1 MSDLAERVNNQLN
14 DKGASSSDDNQKGS
28 KSSKRKKSTDRAA
41 WAKRPARGAR
51 VIELAIEQKNKG
63 KGNGTTFK
71 SDGWTAIVDGFCN
84 TTFEEDKQLVKV
96 SHDQEQIQHFLGVK
110 KEEWTNWNKLKNID
124 SGLGWDNV
132 MNRVDCS
139 DQVWDTYVQVHPWAA
154 KYRKLSF
161 PDDCD
166 AMDQLFNGAVA
177 TGSKALKPSEAVEQ
191 ADDSDQTVNEDELS
205 SDELNQSK
213 STTSDSNTRKPM
225 SRALSR
231 FPRMTTGQQLVKV
244 IEKAFASPDK
254 ENACMPNALEKLD
267 EFKDMINDENLMDQ
281 MFLFLSVEINAKS
294 FMALIAQ
301 KKSSQIIVKWL
312 KLNSSMWMAKQKMS
326 ADREI

>member
-1 MSDLAERVNNQLN
+1 MGDLAERVNNQLN
-14 DKGASSSDDNQKGS
+14 DVKGASSSDDNQKGC

-51 VIELAIEQKNKG
+51 VLELAIEQKNKG

-71 SDGWTAIVDGFCN
+71 SDGWSAIVDGFCN
-84 TTFEEDKQLVKV
+84 TEFEEDEQLVKI

-139 DQVWDTYVQVHPWAA
+139 DQVWDTYVQAHPWAA

-161 PDDCD
+161 PDDFD

-177 TGSKALKPSEAVEQ
+177 TGSKAVKPSEAAEQ
-191 ADDSDQTVNEDELS
+191 SDDSEDELS
-205 SDELNQSK
+205 SDEHNQSK
-213 STTSDSNTRKPM
+213 SSDCNTRK
-225 SRALSR
+225 SRPSR
-231 FPRMTTGQQLVKV
+231 YPRMTTGQQLVKV
-244 IEKAFASPDK
+244 IEKAFVSPDK
-254 ENACMPNALEKLD
+254 EKACMPNALEKLV
-267 EFKDMINDENLMDQ
+267 EFKDVINDENLMDQ
-281 MFLFLSVEINAKS
+281 MFLFLSVESNAKS

-301 KKSSQIIVKWL
+301 KKSSEIIVKWL